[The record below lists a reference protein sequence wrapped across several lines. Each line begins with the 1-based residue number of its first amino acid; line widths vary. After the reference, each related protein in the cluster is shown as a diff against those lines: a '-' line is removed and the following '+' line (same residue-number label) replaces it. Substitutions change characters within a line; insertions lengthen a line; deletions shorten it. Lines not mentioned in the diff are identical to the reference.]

1 MGSMQ
6 WDDVRY
12 FLALVESGSLS
23 AAARMLRVE
32 HTTVSRRAG
41 ALESAL
47 GVRLFD
53 RLPRGWRL
61 TTEGTDLLPVARRLE
76 AEAAALERSALGTA
90 RMAGKVRISAAP
102 FVISHFLLPDLERAA
117 RRRFPDVELEL
128 VGERRGVNLVRGE
141 AEIAL
146 RVGTVDVVQGLVV
159 RALGHVGYGLY
170 GTSGEVRRPAPD
182 RRYLGFDDSMLG
194 TPQRMW
200 LDEVAVSGRVIL
212 RTNDLLL
219 LHRAAQEGCGIALLP
234 HFLAQSAPGLT
245 PLETPHG
252 ATRERPFS
260 LLLHPDVRRSRR
272 VKAVA
277 DAIIALAK
285 ARAAALHGQ
294 ASRQKPR
301 QAAGN

>member
-12 FLALVESGSLS
+12 FLALVEGGSLS
-23 AAARMLRVE
+23 AAARTLRVE

-61 TTEGTDLLPVARRLE
+61 TAEGSDLLPVAHRLE
-76 AEAAALERSALGTA
+76 AEAAALERSALGA
-90 RMAGKVRISAAP
+90 SRMAGKVRISAAP
-102 FVISHFLLPDLERAA
+102 VVISHFLLPDLERAA
-117 RRRFPDVELEL
+117 RQRFPDVELEL

-141 AEIAL
+141 ADIAL
-146 RVGTVDVVQGLVV
+146 RIGVVDFGQGLVV
-159 RALGHVGYGLY
+159 RTLGHVGYGLY
-170 GTSGEVRRPAPD
+170 GTPGEVRRPVPD

-194 TPQRMW
+194 TPQRLW
-200 LDEVAVSGRVIL
+200 LDEAALTGRVVL
-212 RTNDLLL
+212 RANDLLV

-234 HFLAQSAPGLT
+234 HFLARCAPGLT
-245 PLETPHG
+245 PAELPR
-252 ATRERPFS
+252 APARERPFS

-277 DAIIALAK
+277 DAIGALAK
-285 ARAAALHGQ
+285 ARAAVLHGR
-294 ASRQKPR
+294 ASR
-301 QAAGN
+301 

>member
-1 MGSMQ
+1 MQ

-12 FLALVESGSLS
+12 FLALAESGSLS
-23 AAARMLRVE
+23 AAARVLRVE
-32 HTTVSRRAG
+32 HTTVSRRAA

-61 TTEGTDLLPVARRLE
+61 TAEGSDLLPVAHRLE
-76 AEAAALERSALGTA
+76 AEAAALQRSALGA
-90 RMAGKVRISAAP
+90 SRMAGKVRISAAA
-102 FVISHFLLPDLERAA
+102 FIISHFLLPDLA
-117 RRRFPDVELEL
+117 RTARERFPDIELEL

-141 AEIAL
+141 ADLAL
-146 RVGTVDVVQGLVV
+146 RVGTVDVAPGLVV
-159 RALGHVGYGLY
+159 RALGQVGYGLY
-170 GTSGEVRRPAPD
+170 GTAGEVRHPAPE

-200 LDEVAVSGRVIL
+200 LDEEARTGRVVL
-212 RTNDLLL
+212 RTNDLLV

-234 HFLAQSAPGLT
+234 HFLARSAPGLT
-245 PLETPHG
+245 PLESPHG
-252 ATRERPFS
+252 PPRERPLS

-277 DAIIALAK
+277 DTIVTLAK
-285 ARAAALHGQ
+285 AHAASLRYGRSPQPAERR
-294 ASRQKPR
+294 SRSNR
-301 QAAGN
+301 